1 MSINVSIKP
10 IKIDDLSKGNK
21 IFFVPWINDWPSV
34 RLASI
39 KFLGI
44 LDNPV
49 FIEPRPIELNLTVRA
64 KIKPKKPP
72 INEKF
77 KLNSKKS
84 RKLLIWNCKFPKKKR
99 VPRAITTPG
108 KAYPEPR
115 MGSRKL
121 DTLEL
126 SYNLYKQKYNEDMT
140 ILAPPKKPI
149 RKEFFVIIREYNNS
163 SKSKL
168 ERVKFNKIKTGIM
181 KPIIMGIKQ
190 RNKIKS
196 FLGRDIVLEYSY

>member
-64 KIKPKKPP
+64 KIKPK
-72 INEKF
+72 NH
-77 KLNSKKS
+77 
-84 RKLLIWNCKFPKKKR
+84 
-99 VPRAITTPG
+99 
-108 KAYPEPR
+108 
-115 MGSRKL
+115 
-121 DTLEL
+121 
-126 SYNLYKQKYNEDMT
+126 Q
-140 ILAPPKKPI
+140 
-149 RKEFFVIIREYNNS
+149 
-163 SKSKL
+163 
-168 ERVKFNKIKTGIM
+168 
-181 KPIIMGIKQ
+181 
-190 RNKIKS
+190 
-196 FLGRDIVLEYSY
+196 